1 MSGLWQCGYRHSRK
15 IRLQEILMNRSK
27 IVAIITGAISILL
40 AIAYLIIVQILD
52 YRDMQPAPISQ
63 LTQPPAIVASC
74 QHLLK
79 SADS

>member
-1 MSGLWQCGYRHSRK
+1 
-15 IRLQEILMNRSK
+15 MNRSK

-63 LTQPPAIVASC
+63 LQQLSTFVAC
-74 QHLLK
+74 INVL
-79 SADS
+79 